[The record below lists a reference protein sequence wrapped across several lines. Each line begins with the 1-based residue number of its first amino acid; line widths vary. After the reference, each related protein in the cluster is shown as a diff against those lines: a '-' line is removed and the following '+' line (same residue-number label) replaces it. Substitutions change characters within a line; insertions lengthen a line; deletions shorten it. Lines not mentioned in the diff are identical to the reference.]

1 MRTRSPE
8 AKVSGAVRVAV
19 PTNKTPARPLRL
31 RVYLLCA
38 SLVAVIVAG
47 FLIGPTL
54 PKIKGFDVGRVS
66 VVKVMGDLQ
75 YIPENAIMETLQPY
89 GEQSLITLPLRRIQA
104 DLEAINWVDRAVV
117 QRKLPAELWI
127 TIVPQKPIAR
137 WRDQG
142 LVNNRGDIFMV
153 DDIADEFLQLPM
165 LEGEREALPEIMA
178 TYIEVQKVL
187 RKRGLGVMQL
197 ARTPRG
203 SWQLKTTS
211 GATVLF
217 GQDDVVD
224 AAQRF
229 VSVYQFLGHGSENKI
244 YDTRHNSGVAVM

>member
-1 MRTRSPE
+1 MLKRS
-8 AKVSGAVRVAV
+8 ADKKTVGAVKVATAKAAKA
-19 PTNKTPARPLRL
+19 PSKGRL
-31 RVYLLCA
+31 RRWLGVVLA
-38 SLVAVIVAG
+38 AFALVVLVKKMPNI
-47 FLIGPTL
+47 PD
-54 PKIKGFDVGRVS
+54 IKGFDFGGVT

-75 YIPENAIMETLQPY
+75 YIPENAIMETLEPY
-89 GEQSLITLPLRRIQA
+89 AEQHVVLLPLKDVRA

-117 QRKLPAELWI
+117 QRKLPAELWV
-127 TIVPQKPIAR
+127 TIIPQKPIAR

-142 LVNNRGDIFMV
+142 LVNNRGEIFMV
-153 DDIADEFLQLPM
+153 EEVAEEFRLLPM

-187 RKRGLGVMQL
+187 RNRGLSIAHL

-203 SWQLKTTS
+203 SWQLKTTH

-217 GQDDVVD
+217 AQNDVIE

-229 VSVYQFLGHGSENKI
+229 VSVYQYLGNGSENKM